1 MQFKV
6 SLKQAWT
13 ALILFAGIV
22 PVTVVAIWYGQ
33 QIYQNDLNSVLALER
48 HANEMLRDDIE
59 SEIKRINTLLRNKSY
74 PLSSLI
80 DHTYDSDALTS
91 MNTLLKILV
100 EREPA
105 IQEAIIL
112 STKSDVIAVVDPSI
126 GIMGDRLAS
135 DEELQLAE
143 THWQFGNKDDSY
155 PEVVIPLMG
164 RDYIGSPRTHEGSIV
179 FSMAVPIGKPVKAV
193 LIAMVYARKIW
204 PTIGQEYHGIGTEK
218 TQDYILDHRG
228 SLVTEIQGSH
238 FKPGELM
245 THLGIARSVVINEEW
260 PVDVTYIGVINE
272 PVFGT
277 STTIPSLNWTL
288 VSEVPASSITQPI
301 WEDLFT
307 IIVVTLGGILFFVW
321 FVLQLAN
328 KTIKPIQQACD
339 AIDYVA
345 KGDFQHRLQPSGIK
359 ELNILN
365 AGFNTMVEA
374 REVAE
379 HDLLKSQKNLA
390 NSEARFRGI
399 LESAID
405 GILLVDVRGE
415 IVLINPAISRM
426 TGYTEEE
433 LLGQP
438 VEILVPEQFAK
449 HTDQR
454 QGYFNQSKSRPMG
467 SGRDL
472 YLRRKDGSEI
482 PVDIRLSPVE
492 IDDGS
497 FFTAMVQ
504 DITELKRAEE
514 KILHQAHFD
523 SLTNLP
529 NRFLSLDRLTQLL
542 SEAERD
548 NTYVAVLFLDLDDF
562 KKVNDSLGHETG
574 DKLLIEAASRL
585 QNVVRGGD
593 TVGRHGGDV
602 FIILLGNLAEARDAH
617 PIVENLISCFKD
629 AFRIDSRELIITVS
643 VGISIFPGDG
653 ADASELL
660 RSADSAMYY
669 SKGLGRNTYS
679 YFTDEMNRDLARRL
693 ALEEQIHGA
702 LERGEFDVFY
712 QPKLDLS
719 SGKIIG
725 AEALLRW
732 HNPALGHVSSGEFIP
747 VAEQTGLIV
756 PIGKYVLTEA
766 LKTTAQWHQD
776 FNEKFCM
783 AVNLS
788 PNQFRE
794 PGLVPFIEQELN
806 KFNIASRYLEME
818 ITEGLLMRGHSYIDD
833 TLAALSKLGVGIALD
848 DFGTGYSS
856 LSYLRKF
863 PFTVLK
869 VDRSFVNDI
878 IIDEADRELTNAAIA
893 MAHGLKLKVVAE
905 GIETEEQLA
914 ALIEMGCDYGQGY
927 LFGKPM
933 PKGDFTKMLELAK
946 LNSGVS

>member
-22 PVTVVAIWYGQ
+22 PVTIVAIWYGQ
-33 QIYQNDLNSVLALER
+33 LIYQNDLNSVLALER

-80 DHTYDSDALTS
+80 DHTYDPDALAS
-91 MNTLLKILV
+91 MNTLLKIMV

-112 STKSDVIAVVDPSI
+112 STQSDVITVVDPSI

-143 THWQFGNKDDSY
+143 KHWQFGNKDDHY

-164 RDYIGSPRTHEGSIV
+164 RDYIGSPKVHVGSIT
-179 FSMAVPIGKPVKAV
+179 FSMAVPIGKPAKAV
-193 LIAMVYARKIW
+193 LIAKVHAHKIW
-204 PTIGQEYHGIGTEK
+204 PTIGREYHGIGTEK

-260 PVDVTYIGVINE
+260 PVEVTYIGVINE

-288 VSEVPASSITQPI
+288 VSEVPASRITQPI

-321 FVLQLAN
+321 FALRLAN
-328 KTIKPIQQACD
+328 KTIKPLQQACD

-359 ELNILN
+359 ELNILSE
-365 AGFNTMVEA
+365 GFNAMVKV
-374 REVAE
+374 REVVE
-379 HDLLKSQKNLA
+379 HALLHSQKNLA
-390 NSEARFRGI
+390 DSEARFRGI

-405 GILLVDVRGE
+405 GILLVDARGE

-454 QGYFNQSKSRPMG
+454 QGYFKQSESRPMG

-504 DITELKRAEE
+504 DITELKSAEE

-523 SLTNLP
+523 GLTNLP

-542 SEAERD
+542 SEAERN

-585 QNVVRGGD
+585 LNVVRGGD

-602 FIILLGNLAEARDAH
+602 FIILLGNLADARDAH
-617 PIVENLISCFKD
+617 PIVENLIACFKD

-653 ADASELL
+653 ADASDLL

-669 SKGLGRNTYS
+669 SKELGRNTYS
-679 YFTDEMNRDLARRL
+679 YFTDEMNRDLARQL

-712 QPKLDLS
+712 QPKLDLN

-732 HNPALGHVSSGEFIP
+732 HNPALGHISPGEFIP

-776 FNEKFCM
+776 FNAKFCI

-788 PNQFRE
+788 PNQFRD
-794 PGLVPFIEQELN
+794 PGLVAFIERELN

-818 ITEGLLMRGHSYIDD
+818 ITEGVLMRGHGYIND
-833 TLAALSKLGVGIALD
+833 TLAALSKLGVGITLD

-856 LSYLRKF
+856 LSYLRNF

-869 VDRSFVNDI
+869 VDRSFVHDI

-914 ALIEMGCDYGQGY
+914 ALKEMGCDYGQGY

-933 PKGDFTKMLELAK
+933 PKEDFTKMLETG
-946 LNSGVS
+946 NR